1 MTHEAGLSAPRSF
14 LRQNADGS
22 WHLAVEHMQDYYTY
36 ILTLELH
43 EIFPHKHFF
52 HPPRDEKQKQYCY
65 NIIIIHKGLLTAQ
78 IIMGLIRGATVRAS
92 DIDQ

>member
-52 HPPRDEKQKQYCY
+52 HPPP
-65 NIIIIHKGLLTAQ
+65 G
-78 IIMGLIRGATVRAS
+78 
-92 DIDQ
+92 